1 MAVKWLLEHISENTI
16 STTRQ
21 TLFENSIERYMEKVK
36 KAGIEVET
44 ATTLS
49 MKRRQGVNAT
59 VSSCKD
65 IDDFFTF
72 NVGLTQRFP
81 RDILTSASNFI
92 DINGP
97 SSDHSN
103 SKATC
108 IQTRDACEI
117 NDFRPIS
124 DKGRSHVAALYE
136 QKLSTLAT
144 TRRELRKMIADEKEQ
159 RKEESILLKVR

>member
-1 MAVKWLLEHISENTI
+1 M
-16 STTRQ
+16 
-21 TLFENSIERYMEKVK
+21 
-36 KAGIEVET
+36 
-44 ATTLS
+44 
-49 MKRRQGVNAT
+49 
-59 VSSCKD
+59 
-65 IDDFFTF
+65 
-72 NVGLTQRFP
+72 GLTQRFP

-108 IQTRDACEI
+108 IQIRDACEI

-124 DKGRSHVAALYE
+124 DKGQSHVAALYK

-144 TRRELRKMIADEKEQ
+144 TRRELRKMIADEKKTEKS
-159 RKEESILLKVR
+159 RKYFIKK